1 MFPAEKVCQDL
12 EGYRRKK
19 RMKQPGTEPAG
30 PRSPHADLYKNL
42 RSEYFRAKDD
52 L

>member
-12 EGYRRKK
+12 EGYTHEE
-19 RMKQPGTEPAG
+19 PGTEPAG

-42 RSEYFRAKDD
+42 RSEYSRPKDD
-52 L
+52 V